1 LERAVSF
8 LEAQMIDQK
17 ILLIAAAVAVVFLPQ
32 ILAFMKDK
40 LHFAPVSAVQVGQ
53 VSAVQSRSVGSN
65 PSDWLNDLYAL
76 RSVLLSNDQKE
87 AADLL
92 SQAMT
97 KIIGADLKGGLKK

>member
-1 LERAVSF
+1 
-8 LEAQMIDQK
+8 MIDQK

-32 ILAFMKDK
+32 ILVFMKDK
-40 LHFAPVSAVQVGQ
+40 LHLAPVSPVQ